1 MDVTWWWVVI
11 LACVALAAVIVA
23 GLAVRADT
31 ARRLRPVANVER
43 LTKLPAYVRAARRR
57 TLLTFATLAL
67 LAVAFGGAVIAAARP
82 TGLPGPARDTAA
94 AQPED
99 VMVCAGAPVDDAAM
113 SAALRYFAAQVPGYD
128 TQRIGLTAADRR
140 VIPLTRDHQYA
151 ATRFADY
158 ERTADAGA
166 APAVRYSDYS
176 PTPEDLLALC
186 ITGFPSFDQI
196 EAQRRSVIYVGSGG
210 QENQRPLFDV
220 AALRDMATAA
230 GVQVNA
236 VMTESDSGSLETLAR
251 ETGGR
256 YVAPNSNVDA
266 ELQTIRDNPPPPT
279 TASGPAARSAAA
291 ETPEL
296 PVVLALFAVG
306 ALLTLPLVVR
316 TR

>member
-11 LACVALAAVIVA
+11 VACAALAVVIVA
-23 GLAVRADT
+23 ALGPRAENT
-31 ARRLRPVANVER
+31 RRLRPLANVNR
-43 LTKLPAYVRAARRR
+43 LTKLPAYVRAMRRR
-57 TLLTFATLAL
+57 TLLTVAMLAL
-67 LAVAFGGAVIAAARP
+67 LAVAFGGAVVSAARP

-99 VMVCAGAPVDDAAM
+99 IMVCAGAPTDEAPMA
-113 SAALRYFAAQVPGYD
+113 AALRYFAARVPGYD
-128 TQRIGLTAADRR
+128 TQRIGLTVPDRR

-158 ERTADAGA
+158 GRTAAT
-166 APAVRYSDYS
+166 PPVRYSDYS
-176 PTPEDLLALC
+176 PTVEDVLALC
-186 ITGFPSFDQI
+186 ITGFPSFDRI
-196 EAQRRSVIYVGSGG
+196 EPQRRSVIYIGGG
-210 QENQRPLFDV
+210 QSSQRPLFDV
-220 AALRDMATAA
+220 AAVRELAAAA

-236 VMTESDSGSLETLAR
+236 VMTDSDSGLLERLAS

-266 ELQTIRDNPPPPT
+266 SLESIRDNPPPPT
-279 TASGPAARSAAA
+279 AAVGPAARSAAP

-296 PVVLALFAVG
+296 PIVLALFAVG

-316 TR
+316 R